1 MANLNEVDRMALTR
15 GIMNLLE
22 GWGLSARDIIKVLD
36 LPDSVRPRHIGR
48 FRDATPFPDEPG
60 VMKRIDYLLR
70 ISDALRTYFP
80 CNPEARSIWMRR
92 GNRRFR
98 QQAPLAYVVE
108 GGESGLS
115 YVLCNLDC
123 TYAWDATGS
132 TPSCR
137 Q

>member
-1 MANLNEVDRMALTR
+1 MENLNEAERMRLTR

-36 LPDSVRPRHIGR
+36 LPASVRPRHIAR
-48 FRDATPFPDEPG
+48 FRDNTPFPDEPG
-60 VMKRIDYLLR
+60 VMKRVDYLLK
-70 ISDALRTYFP
+70 IADALHTYFP
-80 CNPEARSIWMRR
+80 CNPEMRSIWMKR

-98 QQAPLAYVVE
+98 HQAPLAYMVE
-108 GGESGLS
+108 GGVSGMD

-132 TPSCR
+132 VASPR
-137 Q
+137 L